1 MIEFK
6 IYNISYM
13 PGSDEGDARCD
24 YLGVGMSGETGDL
37 FRPCRAWDLG
47 GISTWALR
55 PRLHYAAS
63 LRLDDGMECR
73 MCMFGNE
80 VDGVRGAGGAACW
93 RARLLSWAHD
103 VIVVERGW
111 IARVGLQK
119 SAGWISPLGAR
130 FKFY

>member
-1 MIEFK
+1 
-6 IYNISYM
+6 M

-55 PRLHYAAS
+55 PRLHYVAS

-73 MCMFGNE
+73 MCMFGNGLME
-80 VDGVRGAGGAACW
+80 C
-93 RARLLSWAHD
+93 
-103 VIVVERGW
+103 VERG
-111 IARVGLQK
+111 
-119 SAGWISPLGAR
+119 PLAGAR
-130 FKFY
+130 GSWTWCARCDCCGTVIWERRATKKRR